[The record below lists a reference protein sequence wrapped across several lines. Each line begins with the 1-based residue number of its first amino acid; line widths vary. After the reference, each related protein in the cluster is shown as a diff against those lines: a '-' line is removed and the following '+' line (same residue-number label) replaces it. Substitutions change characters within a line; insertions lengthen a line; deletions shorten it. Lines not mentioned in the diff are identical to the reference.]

1 MATKAKAQAMGSTDT
16 PKPGGLPGQVVLV
29 LQGGGALG
37 AYQVGVYQAMHEA
50 GIEPDWIIGTSIGA
64 INGAIIAGN
73 RVEARFARLAEFWKG
88 LQRDQPAAWPWWPP
102 AGNALANLA
111 TFTHGIPGFFE
122 PNPQAFW
129 GLQARVG
136 VERAALYVTAP
147 LRRTLLDLIDF
158 DLLDSG
164 KVRLSLGAVGV
175 ADGEMRYFDSR
186 KQHIKPEHVMA
197 SGALPPAFPAVRVD
211 GESYWD
217 GGIYSNTPVE
227 AVLDD
232 LPRRDSLILAVQMWD
247 AAGPEPETI
256 LQVLGRQKEIQYA
269 SRANSHLKR
278 QDQIHRLRHVV
289 RELVTR
295 LPESVKDD
303 PEVGKLASY
312 GCATRMHL
320 VKLVAPRLDGEDQSK
335 DIDFTS
341 AGIGARWEA
350 GYIATR
356 RMLERK
362 PWQQGEGFLDGIVVH
377 EEH

>member
-1 MATKAKAQAMGSTDT
+1 MATKSKAQATGSADT
-16 PKPGGLPGQVVLV
+16 LNGLPGQVVLV

-64 INGAIIAGN
+64 INGAIVAGN
-73 RVEARFARLAEFWKG
+73 RVEDRFRRLAAFWKG
-88 LQRDQPAAWPWWPP
+88 LQHDQPTAWPWWPA
-102 AGNALANLA
+102 AGTALANLN

-122 PNPQAFW
+122 PNPQALW

-136 VERAALYVTAP
+136 VEHAALYVTAP
-147 LRRTLLDLIDF
+147 LRETLLDLIDIN
-158 DLLDSG
+158 LLNSG
-164 KVRLSLGAVGV
+164 NIRLSLGAVGV

-186 KQHIKPEHVMA
+186 KENIRLEHVMA
-197 SGALPPAFPAVRVD
+197 SGALPPAFPAVKID
-211 GESYWD
+211 GEFYWD

-232 LPRRDSLILAVQMWD
+232 VPRRDSLILAVQMWD

-269 SRANSHLKR
+269 SRAKSHLRR

-289 RELVTR
+289 RELVSR
-295 LPESVKDD
+295 LPESMKDD
-303 PEVGKLASY
+303 PDVGKLASY

-320 VKLVAPRLDGEDQSK
+320 VKLVAPRLDGEDHSK

-341 AGIGARWEA
+341 AGIGARREA
-350 GYIATR
+350 GYAATR

-362 PWQQGEGFLDGIVVH
+362 PWQQGDGFLDGIVVH
-377 EEH
+377 EED